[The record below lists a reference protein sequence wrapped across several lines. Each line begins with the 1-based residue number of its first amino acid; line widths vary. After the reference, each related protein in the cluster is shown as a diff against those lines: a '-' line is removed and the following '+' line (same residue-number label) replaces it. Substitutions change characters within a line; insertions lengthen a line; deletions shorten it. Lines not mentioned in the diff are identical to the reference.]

1 MRKFLWMFVV
11 VLMAVTMSSCNSCKK
26 EKDNKSEDVKTPLI
40 VENVYNTDR
49 QQMFTTYGKNYNWF
63 ECCILLKDYMDSEE
77 CDGSVVGIS
86 NVFQVVTE
94 IDSTSA
100 DVHVIL
106 YSTTEEVK
114 EIDEKH
120 GLWVGDFP
128 LNDYTF
134 NVTYMQAYEKMMNA
148 NCPKPH
154 SRHCVLRR
162 ELGPMPNVNPQ
173 YIFGNDKMQVYVDAM
188 TGEVRTKNPAYPED
202 FEPELGAWIN
212 TK

>member
-11 VLMAVTMSSCNSCKK
+11 ALMAVTMSSCNSCKK
-26 EKDNKSEDVKTPLI
+26 ENKSEDVKAPLI

-77 CDGSVVGIS
+77 CDGSVAGVS

-106 YSTTEEVK
+106 YSTTEEAK
-114 EIDEKH
+114 QIDEKH
-120 GLWVGDFP
+120 GFWVGDLP

-154 SRHCVLRR
+154 SRHCVLRH
-162 ELGPMPNVNPQ
+162 EVGPMPDVNPQ
-173 YIFGNDKMQVYVDAM
+173 YIFGNDQMQVYVDAM
-188 TGEVRTKNPAYPED
+188 TGEVRTNNPAFPED
-202 FEPELGAWIN
+202 FKPELGTWIN
-212 TK
+212 KK